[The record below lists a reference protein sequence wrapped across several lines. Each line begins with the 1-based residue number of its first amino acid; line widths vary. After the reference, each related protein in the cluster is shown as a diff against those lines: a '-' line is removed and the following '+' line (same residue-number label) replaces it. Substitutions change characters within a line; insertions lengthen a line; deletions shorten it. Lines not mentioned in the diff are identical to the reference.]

1 MKTAYAT
8 GERPLVNAA
17 QPDLAA
23 RHGKMAFSA
32 MMGLLSTPKYWRG
45 LMKANLEQAF
55 EHPAVV
61 SGLAAAIGYCFGGQA
76 CLDQVRNGDTLQAI
90 VTFHGLLH
98 SYPGI
103 KDDSE
108 PRGYG
113 DRMSAEQFQAE
124 IDVAPN
130 NYNKDCK
137 VLIENGD
144 LVNLQSL
151 PAPLLNRSRA
161 QLPRALDRAG

>member
-1 MKTAYAT
+1 
-8 GERPLVNAA
+8 
-17 QPDLAA
+17 
-23 RHGKMAFSA
+23 MAFYWVGTGQR
-32 MMGLLSTPKYWRG
+32 GLLGP
-45 LMKANLEQAF
+45 
-55 EHPAVV
+55 
-61 SGLAAAIGYCFGGQA
+61 
-76 CLDQVRNGDTLQAI
+76 RN
-90 VTFHGLLH
+90 
-98 SYPGI
+98 PGI

-144 LVNLQSL
+144 LVSLPSL
-151 PAPLLNRSRA
+151 PAPLLNRSPA
-161 QLPRALDRAG
+161 QLSCACRCAPRSS